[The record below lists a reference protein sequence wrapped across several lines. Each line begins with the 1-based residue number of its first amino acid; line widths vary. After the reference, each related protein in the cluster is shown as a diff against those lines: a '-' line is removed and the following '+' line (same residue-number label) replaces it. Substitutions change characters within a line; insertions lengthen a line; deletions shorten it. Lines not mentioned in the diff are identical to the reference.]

1 MTDAMNATMTP
12 LTVRMDPPAA
22 SARLGRPM
30 RVLVADD
37 EEPVRD
43 LVSRVLVRGG
53 CHVVAVSDG
62 AEAVEVESEDGQPF
76 DVVILDMLMPRKNGV
91 QAYREIAR
99 HNSASRFLFTSA
111 YYESGLLNDVL
122 REGRSVFLP
131 KPFLPACILEEVQNL
146 VEGEVE
152 EVAPEAPET
161 LPILF
166 S

>member
-1 MTDAMNATMTP
+1 MTDLMNATTMP
-12 LTVRMDPPAA
+12 MSRVA
-22 SARLGRPM
+22 SARLDRPM

-43 LVSRVLVRGG
+43 LVTRVLARGG

-62 AEAVEVESEDGQPF
+62 AEAIEVESGDAQPF
-76 DVVILDMLMPRKNGV
+76 DVVILDMMMPRKNGV

-122 REGRSVFLP
+122 REGRSIFLP

-146 VEGEVE
+146 IDGEAK
-152 EVAPEAPET
+152 EVAPEVPSA